1 MVARFYDRTRRAGW
15 SEYGLSLSLDRM
27 VVIELVNEAGSSS
40 NGSKQLAKHGA
51 EIVGDI
57 PNYTKIEPK
66 VAHFAAFLGQRKQLV
81 FEALSDE
88 FWGVSRRPGRCE
100 EKPQRLR

>member
-1 MVARFYDRTRRAGW
+1 
-15 SEYGLSLSLDRM
+15 M
-27 VVIELVNEAGSSS
+27 VVIEFVNEAGSSS

-66 VAHFAAFLGQRKQLV
+66 VAHFAAFLGQRKQLLRGV
-81 FEALSDE
+81 VRRILGRFPSAGTLRGEAAALEVIVAGDPRPRPHPTA
-88 FWGVSRRPGRCE
+88 VSF
-100 EKPQRLR
+100 